1 MSAVL
6 SLVRSEQGAEAVIL
20 SQRRLDDGVE
30 LMVASQPPEQM
41 DVRVEDTIGTDLAR
55 LRQEVGELKKLL
67 LESRKPAGRPSG
79 KARPEQD
86 QGEEYRK
93 LRRLGLSKTVVRRML
108 QMAEGLNWR
117 ERLTLLASM
126 LTTVDQDIVA
136 GGGLFVLVGPTGS
149 GKSTTIAKL
158 AARYVLANGPDD
170 LALVTMDTFGI
181 AAHEQL
187 RAIGRILKVPVQVVD
202 KQHSLERVLHD
213 LRHKSLVLVDTA
225 GLSRSDQRLRQQMT
239 RIDELGKRAK
249 TLLVLPANS
258 QRTAMAAA
266 CQTYKTANFSACIL
280 SKLDDTVSLGEV
292 LSFCIEHVLPLAYV
306 TNGQEVPDAI
316 AAGDALVQGL
326 LDQLVDSRPARQKL
340 PVEALKRIHSSLDKV
355 KDQPTRG

>member
-1 MSAVL
+1 MSAAL
-6 SLVRSEQGAEAVIL
+6 SLVRTEQGAQAVIL

-30 LMVASQPPEQM
+30 LMVASPSADHKQ
-41 DVRVEDTIGTDLAR
+41 DLADEVLSSDLSS

-67 LESRKPAGRPSG
+67 LESTQPAERQVIGPSNQ
-79 KARPEQD
+79 E

-93 LRRLGLSKTVVRRML
+93 LRRLGLSKPVVKRLL
-108 QMAEGLNWR
+108 QLGEGLSWR
-117 ERLTLLASM
+117 QRLAS
-126 LTTVDQDIVA
+126 LTSMVNSLGHDIVA

-170 LALVTMDTFGI
+170 MALVTMDTFGI

-225 GLSRSDQRLRQQMT
+225 GLSRTDQRLRQQMT

-249 TLLVLPANS
+249 TLLVLQANS
-258 QRTAMAAA
+258 QRAAMAGA
-266 CQTYKTANFSACIL
+266 CETYKTANFAGCVL
-280 SKLDDTVSLGEV
+280 TKLDDTLSLGEA
-292 LSFCIEHVLPLAYV
+292 LSFCIEHTLPLAYT
-306 TNGQEVPDAI
+306 TNGQDVPDAI
-316 AAGDALVQGL
+316 ADGDQLVKGL
-326 LDQLVDSRPARQKL
+326 LEQLVDSRAPRQKL
-340 PVEALKRIHSSLDKV
+340 PLDALKRIHSSLDKV
-355 KDQPTRG
+355 KDQP

>member
-1 MSAVL
+1 MSAAL
-6 SLVRSEQGAEAVIL
+6 SLVRSEEGAQAMIL

-30 LMVASQPPEQM
+30 LMVASRSPEQM
-41 DVRVEDTIGTDLAR
+41 EARVDDTLGAELAR

-67 LESRKPAGRPSG
+67 LEGRKSSSSASG
-79 KARPEQD
+79 TSRPEPER
-86 QGEEYRK
+86 GEEYRK

-108 QMAEGLNWR
+108 QMGEGLSWR
-117 ERLTLLASM
+117 ERISLLAAM
-126 LTTVDQDIVA
+126 LTTCEQDIVA

-149 GKSTTIAKL
+149 GKSTTVAKL

-258 QRTAMAAA
+258 QRAAMAAA
-266 CQTYKTANFSACIL
+266 CQTYQTANFSACVL
-280 SKLDDTVSLGEV
+280 SKLDDTVSLGEAI
-292 LSFCIEHVLPLAYV
+292 SYCIEQALPLGYT

-316 AAGDALVQGL
+316 AAGGELLQGL
-326 LDQLVDSRPARQKL
+326 LDQLVGSRAPRKKL
-340 PVEALKRIHSSLDKV
+340 PVDALKRLHSSLDKV
-355 KDQPTRG
+355 KDQPLRG